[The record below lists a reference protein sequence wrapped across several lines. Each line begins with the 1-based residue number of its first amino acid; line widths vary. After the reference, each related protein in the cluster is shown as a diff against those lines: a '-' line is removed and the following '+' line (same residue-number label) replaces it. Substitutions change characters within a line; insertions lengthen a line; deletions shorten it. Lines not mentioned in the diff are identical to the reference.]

1 MRWLD
6 GITDSMD
13 MSLSKFWEMV
23 KDPWEGKPGVLW
35 SLGLPRPGHNSN
47 HIFISRVALGLPLN
61 LSGSQPPRWQN
72 RNISSYIMQST

>member
-13 MSLSKFWEMV
+13 MSLNKFWEMV
-23 KDPWEGKPGVLW
+23 KDTWEGKPGVLW

-47 HIFISRVALGLPLN
+47 HIFISCVALGLPLN